1 LLEVIK
7 ETTAVEFV
15 EVLTEVKTHLRC
27 LTHTALTTTT
37 TRSGADHAGHFSRT
51 TTDQFL
57 ITITIL
63 ATARATA
70 TKLGETH

>member
-1 LLEVIK
+1 LLEVIN
-7 ETTAVEFV
+7 ETAAVEFV
-15 EVLTEVKTHLRC
+15 EVLTEMKTHLRC
-27 LTHTALTTTT
+27 LTHTLTTTT
-37 TRSGADHAGHFSRT
+37 TRSGADHTGHLTRT